1 MYGEKNYRI
10 KEWDEDRLEN
20 IDNAKKEI
28 LEILKKQK
36 VSLSKTRFLFDNIIN
51 DIEDRNPINI

>member
-36 VSLSKTRFLFDNIIN
+36 VSLSKTRFLFDSIIN

>member
-1 MYGEKNYRI
+1 MYRENNYRI
-10 KEWDEDRLEN
+10 KECDEDRLEN
-20 IDNAKKEI
+20 IDNTKKEI

-36 VSLSKTRFLFDNIIN
+36 VSLSKTRFLFDIIID

>member
-1 MYGEKNYRI
+1 MYRENNYRI

-20 IDNAKKEI
+20 IDNTKKEI

-36 VSLSKTRFLFDNIIN
+36 VSLSKTRFLFDIIID